1 MKSVRVLLA
10 AVLVAAVGLTI
21 ANGANPSTFDGAPP
35 SPLNFNQVAA
45 SADYD
50 VQVHERGS
58 LTSLPLINAQHG
70 PDCSAPPAT
79 HPNTTFEGS
88 VYQCA
93 NHIMTAMNGPEYGL
107 IVLTPNQMLDFSA
120 GGTVSFDV
128 STERM
133 SVRDWWDVTVSPFMD
148 AQALPLL
155 SDLSQGVDLQNPNR
169 HSVVITTDN
178 GEAAPN
184 LKVVRNG
191 TQTDYGPPGWA
202 GTPINADIL
211 AGTNQAATRQPF
223 RLTLTQTHVRF
234 ERLATATGQAE
245 VFIDQNIPTLNF
257 TQGVVQIGH
266 HSYNPTKDGAGSPA
280 TWHWDNIAVSPAIPF
295 SIQRANER
303 LSLGGTV
310 TFPSAPSGAFFR
322 FSALCKPVVNGVA
335 LSPMTDSGH
344 REHAASYMVA
354 IPAFSTSASLSFIQD
369 TVGTCNA
376 KDFRL
381 WSLSGGTP
389 ATPSATPT
397 NSATS
402 TPGATLTATP
412 TPTVATATRT
422 ATATPAPPTAT
433 PTASPKPWYCR
444 WFPWAGACR

>member
-1 MKSVRVLLA
+1 MKSVRILVA
-10 AVLVAAVGLTI
+10 AVLVAAVGLTT
-21 ANGANPSTFDGAPP
+21 ALAATFDGAPP
-35 SPLNFNQVAA
+35 APLPFVQLAESANF
-45 SADYD
+45 D

-79 HPNTTFEGS
+79 HPNTTFEGA

-107 IVLTPNQMLDFSA
+107 IVLTPNQILDFAA
-120 GGTVSFDV
+120 GGAVSFDV

-169 HSVVITTDN
+169 NAVVIATDN

-184 LKVVRNG
+184 LKVMQNG
-191 TQTDYGPPGWA
+191 VQTSYGPPGWA
-202 GTPINADIL
+202 GTPINAGIL

-223 RLTLTQTHVRF
+223 RLTLTTTHVRF

-245 VFIDQNIPTLNF
+245 VFIDQNIPALNF

-266 HSYNPTKDGAGSPA
+266 HSYNPTKDGAGTSA
-280 TWHWDNIAVSPAIPF
+280 TWHWDSVAVSPAIPF

-303 LSLGGTV
+303 LSLGGIV
-310 TFPSAPSGAFFR
+310 TFPSAPAGAFLR

-344 REHAASYMVA
+344 REHSASYMVA

-369 TVGTCNA
+369 TVGTCNG
-376 KDFRL
+376 KDFHL
-381 WSLSGGTP
+381 WALPSRSTP
-389 ATPSATPT
+389 IPSPTNTPTATSTSTPSATPI
-397 NSATS
+397 ATS
-402 TPGATLTATP
+402 TPSP
-412 TPTVATATRT
+412 VPPT
-422 ATATPAPPTAT
+422 ATATAT

-444 WFPWAGACR
+444 WFPRAGGCR